1 MSTGPLPVDQAEVV
15 IVKALNKHQ
24 TKTIVD
30 NFLLPP
36 PFDDPL
42 SKWNLWNDLD
52 SVKAI
57 IVGILHARSRLD
69 FNRLAAILQA
79 RNPTAYGQMT
89 STDVEFVFSWLRNN
103 PDAPKNPYKLVFD
116 QLDKEDGSKGGSN
129 VFACMRASVLL
140 GQLESEAGIPRAKEE
155 AHLRMDVL
163 KAVAKS
169 LKRWDARIKKRDA
182 KIRREQRKAE
192 HAKESAEKSAEVEVE
207 VQLVSRD
214 KEREGGAGADANCEE
229 EPVVMG
235 RSSKF
240 LSGDDSADAIKGSLH
255 AGSVC

>member
-1 MSTGPLPVDQAEVV
+1 MSPGPLPVDQAEVAVV
-15 IVKALNKHQ
+15 IALNKHQ

-69 FNRLAAILQA
+69 FNRIGGILQA
-79 RNPTAYGQMT
+79 RNRTAYGQMT
-89 STDVEFVFSWLRNN
+89 STDVEFIFSWLRNN
-103 PDAPKNPYKLVFD
+103 PDAPNNPYKLVFD
-116 QLDKEDGSKGGSN
+116 ELDKEDGSKGGSN

-140 GQLESEAGIPRAKEE
+140 GQLESEADIPRAKEE

-192 HAKESAEKSAEVEVE
+192 QAKESAEKSEKLEA
-207 VQLVSRD
+207 QRVSRD
-214 KEREGGAGADANCEE
+214 EEREGGAGAEEKCEE
-229 EPVVMG
+229 ESVVTG
-235 RSSKF
+235 RSSGL
-240 LSGDDSADAIKGSLH
+240 LSRDDSADAIKGSLH
-255 AGSVC
+255 AGPVC